1 MTIKPASF
9 KVQVFFPE
17 LPKPEGEHLFR
28 ALQADDSADAIRR
41 ALAAAFAK
49 TGHLPNRKPKR
60 LFIIAECLDGDT
72 RGPT

>member
-1 MTIKPASF
+1 
-9 KVQVFFPE
+9 
-17 LPKPEGEHLFR
+17 
-28 ALQADDSADAIRR
+28 LQADDSADAIRR